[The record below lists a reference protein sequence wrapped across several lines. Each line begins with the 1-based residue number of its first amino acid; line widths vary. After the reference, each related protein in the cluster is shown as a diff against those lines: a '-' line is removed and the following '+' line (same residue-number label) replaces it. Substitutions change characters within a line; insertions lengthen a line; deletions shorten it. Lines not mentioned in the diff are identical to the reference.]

1 MSFSRASLSEAARV
15 AALILAISAFSAPLQ
30 AAAASTLKTVY
41 SFTGKSGDGAGP
53 IDGLVKGAFGAFYGV
68 TTSGGA
74 KGEGSVFAL
83 TFTGSSWTERVI
95 YSFNETLGNTPRSQ
109 VIVDSAGA
117 LYGTTQHGSS
127 TGQGV
132 VYKLTPP
139 STANGT
145 WAPSILYKFPGG
157 TPGQE
162 PRGRL
167 LLDSNGVLYGTT
179 YNGGASA
186 SAGGTKCLFGCGVVF
201 KLAPPANLGKAWT
214 YSVIH
219 MFRQG
224 NDGSHPVKGLTADTS
239 GALYGTTLNGGS
251 QSCNNG
257 IDLGCG
263 VVFKLTPPAAGKA
276 QWTEQILY
284 RFADN
289 AGGQSTPTDLFLD
302 SAGDVFGGAPTG
314 GAGKVGLIY
323 QLSPISGTAGYK
335 LIKVHNFYEGTGIS
349 DLIADSAGDLF
360 GTTNEAGAYGFGTI
374 FEHNA
379 PATSGGPRTY
389 GILYN
394 FLAGGGFP
402 LSNLVQEN
410 NGSFL
415 GLTQGG
421 GAHNAGS
428 IYELTP

>member
-1 MSFSRASLSEAARV
+1 MKFTTASFFAAAR
-15 AALILAISAFSAPLQ
+15 IAPLFLALAAIVTPIQ
-30 AAAASTLKTVY
+30 AAGASTLKTVY

-53 IDGLVKGAFGAFYGV
+53 IDGVVKGAFGAYYGV

-74 KGEGSVFAL
+74 HGEGSVFAL

-95 YSFNETLGNTPRSQ
+95 YSFNETLGNTPGSQ

-117 LYGTTQHGSS
+117 LYGTAQHGSS

-139 STANGT
+139 VTENGT
-145 WAPSILYKFPGG
+145 WTPSILYKFPGG

-167 LLDSNGVLYGTT
+167 LLDSNGVLYGTA

-186 SAGGTKCLFGCGVVF
+186 SAGGSKCLFGCGVVF
-201 KLAPPANLGKAWT
+201 RLAPPANLGKAWT

-219 MFRQG
+219 TFRQG
-224 NDGSHPVKGLTADTS
+224 NDGSHPVKGLTADTA

-251 QSCNNG
+251 QNCSNG

-263 VVFKLTPPAAGKA
+263 VVFKLTPPAAGST

-289 AGGQSTPTDLFLD
+289 NGGQSTPTDLYLD
-302 SAGDVFGGAPTG
+302 GAGDIFGGAPTG
-314 GAGKVGLIY
+314 GAGKVGLVY
-323 QLSPISGTAGYK
+323 GLSPISGSASYK
-335 LIKVHNFYEGTGIS
+335 LTKVHNFYESTGIS

-360 GTTNEAGAYGFGTI
+360 GSSNAAGVYGFGTI
-374 FEHNA
+374 FELSA
-379 PATSGGPRTY
+379 PAAPGGPRAY
-389 GILYN
+389 RIIYN
-394 FLAGGGFP
+394 FLADVHFP
-402 LSNLVQEN
+402 LSNLIQES

-415 GLTQGG
+415 GLTQRG
-421 GAHNAGS
+421 GANNAGS
-428 IYELTP
+428 VYELVP